1 MPYDEPLFENGSAA
15 ELQREPVDPELRSQ
29 IRELFHAET
38 FAVLCSQGQGQPYG
52 SVVGFATGEDL
63 SYAVFATPVT
73 TRKYRLITECDR
85 VALVVDNR
93 GRHPDDMMKVE
104 AVTATGRVRE
114 VTEPGELEEYRALL
128 MARHPYFRVFLASPT
143 AAIFRIDFTRFLHV
157 IRFQDVRQWVPRSD
171 S

>member
-1 MPYDEPLFENGSAA
+1 MAYDEPLFEYESAG
-15 ELQREPVDPELRSQ
+15 ELKRKPVSPELRSRM
-29 IRELFHAET
+29 RELFGEET

-52 SVVGFATGEDL
+52 SVVGFAAGEDL
-63 SYAVFATPVT
+63 RFAVFATPVT

-93 GRHPDDMMKVE
+93 GRYPDDMMRVE

-128 MARHPYFRVFLASPT
+128 IARHPYFKAFLASPT
-143 AAIFRIDFTRFLHV
+143 AAVFRIDFTRFLHV
-157 IRFQDVRQWVPRSD
+157 TRFQDVHQWVPPSD